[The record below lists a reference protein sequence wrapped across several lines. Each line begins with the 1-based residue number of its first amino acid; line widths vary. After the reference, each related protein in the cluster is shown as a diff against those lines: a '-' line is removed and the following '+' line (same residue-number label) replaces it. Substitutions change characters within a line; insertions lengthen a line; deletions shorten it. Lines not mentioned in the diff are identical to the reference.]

1 MREFTYMKYC
11 SSRLCQKSSQS
22 RTPNVLRS
30 CGRIDAVTMCRYV
43 LEAILFIVLQKCIAA
58 QCSSICAHNLTFS
71 VRWAPNPFCKKVL
84 PTFSLPPSQKL
95 FAFNILADVAGVF
108 DEFLSVVAAV
118 DDESRGHLDAESLCH
133 IGIDGCVDSLV
144 LKSHLVKHKFRHFA
158 VGAFRLNKE

>member
-1 MREFTYMKYC
+1 MREFTYIKYC

-71 VRWAPNPFCKKVL
+71 VRWAPN
-84 PTFSLPPSQKL
+84 TFHRKGFPPYSISLSQKL
-95 FAFNILADVAGVF
+95 FAFNILTDVAGVF
-108 DEFLSVVAAV
+108 DEFLGIVAAV
-118 DDESRGHLDAESLCH
+118 DDEGRGHLDAESLCH

-144 LKSHLVKHKFRHFA
+144 LKSHLV
-158 VGAFRLNKE
+158 